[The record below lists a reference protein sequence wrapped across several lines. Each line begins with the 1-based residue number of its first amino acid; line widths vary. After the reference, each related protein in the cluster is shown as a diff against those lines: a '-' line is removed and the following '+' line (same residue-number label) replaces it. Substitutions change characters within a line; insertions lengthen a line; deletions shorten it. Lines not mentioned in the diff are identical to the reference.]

1 MVSFVEAL
9 IKWMRVSKLVFPE
22 QVFSTRESRH
32 SGSLKTKNKS
42 REGDHQ
48 GAPVE
53 KLYSSLVAR
62 PFVLSEMVAVQVPD
76 TEEFSVIGI
85 AFAARLPGR
94 SDRLIDTGLL
104 LVSGV
109 RPQGTGA
116 LARTAIWRV
125 PV

>member
-1 MVSFVEAL
+1 MVSFVEVL
-9 IKWMRVSKLVFPE
+9 IKWMRVLKSVFPE

-48 GAPVE
+48 GAPIE

-76 TEEFSVIGI
+76 TGEFSVIGI

-94 SDRLIDTGLL
+94 SDRSIDIML
-104 LVSGV
+104 LVSAV